1 MMHGRRAWAVSQAAT
16 DTGNASVSGAETR
29 ELGTGQ
35 GWVRRAASTGRGLL
49 RAARV
54 AALMIGLGEG
64 VAVDD
69 RPGRLGRNGLWGVDT
84 QRQAPS
90 QSPAADSQLAPTP
103 K

>member
-1 MMHGRRAWAVSQAAT
+1 MDGGRGQSVPQAPN

-35 GWVRRAASTGRGLL
+35 GWVRQAASTGRGLL
-49 RAARV
+49 RAARA

-103 K
+103 E